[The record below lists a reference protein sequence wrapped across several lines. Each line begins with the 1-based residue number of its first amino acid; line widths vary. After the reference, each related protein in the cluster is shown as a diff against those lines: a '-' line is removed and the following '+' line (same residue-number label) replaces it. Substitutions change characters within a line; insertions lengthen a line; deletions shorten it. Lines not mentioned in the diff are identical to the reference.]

1 LNGLQCLEAGFPVAY
16 IRYLEHTE
24 GKRLPGR
31 PRESA
36 TMIHTSWEAVYRSLE
51 WGLAHRQLQG
61 VRPLGIEELHWR
73 RDTRAAYI
81 DFVFRRILNLL

>member
-1 LNGLQCLEAGFPVAY
+1 
-16 IRYLEHTE
+16 
-24 GKRLPGR
+24 
-31 PRESA
+31 
-36 TMIHTSWEAVYRSLE
+36 MIHTSWEAVYRSLE